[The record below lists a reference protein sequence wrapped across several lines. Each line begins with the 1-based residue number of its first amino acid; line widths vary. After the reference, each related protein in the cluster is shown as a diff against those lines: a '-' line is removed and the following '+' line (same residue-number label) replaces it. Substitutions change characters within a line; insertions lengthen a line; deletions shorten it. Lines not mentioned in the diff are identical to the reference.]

1 MSIGKIVAGVAIGAV
16 LLAYPIAY
24 GVSDRDITCTVTEK
38 DRSSD
43 GEGGSLYRI
52 YTEEC
57 GVLSNEDS
65 LLQFKWNSAD
75 VQSKVKVGET
85 YTFNVNGWRVPFFS
99 SFPNVDTVEPV
110 K

>member
-1 MSIGKIVAGVAIGAV
+1 MLKVIAVIAV
-16 LLAYPIAY
+16 LVLILAYPVAY
-24 GVSDRDITCTVTEK
+24 WSSGQELTCTVTDE

-43 GEGGSLYRI
+43 GAGGSKYRV
-52 YTEEC
+52 YTKEC

-75 VQSKVKVGET
+75 VQNTVKEGKVYKFE
-85 YTFNVNGWRVPFFS
+85 VNGWRVGFFS
-99 SFPNVDTVEPV
+99 WFPNIDTATEV